1 MVFNINTRIK
11 RAGQGQKALE
21 CQSQTKEALSL
32 RITSYTHLF
41 WGKGLCSASQP
52 RSSYNKLIIWNSK
65 LADPGRNSGSLDGR
79 LPGFL
84 DTTKREL
91 SSLDGRSPVPA
102 NKAQLV
108 GLAQLNRDMSSAR
121 CTHSALYYILARFAR
136 SERQMLTPSP
146 ILGCAQGTK
155 HTEHNQEHHNIR
167 TYNQHNQHN
176 DPALYW
182 QGMYCIDDARVDV
195 AEVVVVATNGQSFL
209 NFQIEKLKNSWRQE
223 RYEANERKEV

>member
-11 RAGQGQKALE
+11 RAGLKQQAVGVTKDEQPSVPNSQAHRVRT
-21 CQSQTKEALSL
+21 QSPIYNLGSSPHNSAHAFTMAPPCEPRVRLARWQ
-32 RITSYTHLF
+32 F
-41 WGKGLCSASQP
+41 DKGTIVSDCKH
-52 RSSYNKLIIWNSK
+52 NKT
-65 LADPGRNSGSLDGR
+65 RNSGSQDNW

-84 DTTKREL
+84 ETTKREL
-91 SSLDGRSPVPA
+91 SSLDGRSTVP
-102 NKAQLV
+102 
-108 GLAQLNRDMSSAR
+108 
-121 CTHSALYYILARFAR
+121 YILARFAR

-182 QGMYCIDDARVDV
+182 QGMYCIDGARVDV
-195 AEVVVVATNGQSFL
+195 WRGVVVATNGQSFL

-223 RYEANERKEV
+223 RYETNGRKEV

>member
-11 RAGQGQKALE
+11 RAGHGQKALE

-32 RITSYTHLF
+32 RITSYTHLLSA
-41 WGKGLCSASQP
+41 KGLCSASQP
-52 RSSYNKLIIWNSK
+52 RSSYNNLIIWNSK

-91 SSLDGRSPVPA
+91 SSLDGRSTVP
-102 NKAQLV
+102 
-108 GLAQLNRDMSSAR
+108 
-121 CTHSALYYILARFAR
+121 YILARFAR

-182 QGMYCIDDARVDV
+182 QGMYCIDGARVGLLYRC
-195 AEVVVVATNGQSFL
+195 VVATNGQSFL